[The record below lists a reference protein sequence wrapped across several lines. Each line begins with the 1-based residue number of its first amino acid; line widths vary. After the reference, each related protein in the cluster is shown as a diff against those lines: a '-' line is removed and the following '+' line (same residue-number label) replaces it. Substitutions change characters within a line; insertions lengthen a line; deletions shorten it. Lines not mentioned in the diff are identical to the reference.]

1 MDQASILSLLSTRNT
16 VLTDNTRPER
26 SQKAPTMIAMN
37 AENITRWNDFN
48 MVNINNAYG
57 DLLSKPSNIIPGQG
71 VIKSFRNQSE
81 LRNYALDPLVST
93 LRPLVSDSARALGQR
108 LGYSPTIEWHR
119 DIPLAG
125 PQVVARQAFHPS
137 LTIFADTMPRANLV
151 TSMVHVSSTWRSTDI
166 ENDSKDPIQHLGIYA
181 QPSGTRYS
189 FAITDTEVVVIR
201 FHSLNGGETGAQWKA
216 IPRSACGEGTLTINL
231 AIWALIMMSLNDQ
244 HRSVVEYAR
253 TTPINAWSAH
263 DGFYCNHLSGRRLDY
278 LPTGAVLLDQQ
289 I

>member
-1 MDQASILSLLSTRNT
+1 MDQPSILSLLSTRNT
-16 VLTDNTRPER
+16 VLTDNTRRESSWR
-26 SQKAPTMIAMN
+26 VPTMIPIRP
-37 AENITRWNDFN
+37 ENITRWNDFN
-48 MVNINNAYG
+48 ITDISNAYG
-57 DLLSKPSNIIPGQG
+57 DLLSKPSNIILGQG
-71 VIKSFRNQSE
+71 AIKSFRNQSE
-81 LRNYALDPLVST
+81 LRNYALDPLIST
-93 LRPLVSDSARALGQR
+93 LRPLVSESARVLGQR
-108 LGYSPTIEWHR
+108 LGFSPTIEWHR

-137 LTIFADTMPRANLV
+137 LTIFADTMPRENLV
-151 TSMVHVSSTWRSTDI
+151 TGMVHVSSTWCSTDI
-166 ENDSKDPIQHLGIYA
+166 ENDSTNPIQHLGIYA
-181 QPSGTRYS
+181 EPSGTRYS